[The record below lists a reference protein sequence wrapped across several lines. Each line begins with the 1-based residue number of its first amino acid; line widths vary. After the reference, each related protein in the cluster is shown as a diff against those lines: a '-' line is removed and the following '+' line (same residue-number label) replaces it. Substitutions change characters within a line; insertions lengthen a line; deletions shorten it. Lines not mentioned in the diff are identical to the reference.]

1 MGGRVFKNEDGS
13 LVASRISKE
22 MYKEIQR
29 ELTVNFYTTLVG
41 KKSVEQPN
49 RLLGSNCQ
57 FNPYSLNE
65 DTGDKMTPFRFTS
78 PAEFSD
84 KEDYGD
90 VDILYPTG
98 IDIKSALQHIYP
110 QWNQF
115 KQNGDILHWL
125 YKDKYQIDW
134 IPVSEES
141 FNAEYFY
148 LSRTKGMLLGIIA
161 RHLGLSFGLHGF
173 EMRDTGVCIRP
184 LYLGHTV
191 LPKEEYEKLVA
202 KVFHI
207 NLNLFKQL
215 EESGKKEDLFKL
227 IWSSEFVNKD
237 LFSESLASCKHRK
250 REAQSP
256 IYAEFM
262 QWVDKQPE
270 KGVSLY
276 IPQTEVEKN
285 NFYEEVFGKDTMDKV
300 LKEHYYR
307 LYMKEHKAKMYAEHF
322 DSIKFLTYAFDLG
335 YKRIFSAFPVG
346 DVAFNGDI
354 FDLSNYDIVIKKL
367 YGKFREEF
375 DVMKMCQIEIKRELE
390 KFLSANIQLEER

>member
-1 MGGRVFKNEDGS
+1 MGGKVFKNEDGG
-13 LVASRISKE
+13 LVASRVSKE
-22 MYKEIQR
+22 MYKEIQN
-29 ELTVNFYTTLVG
+29 ELVKNFCETFGYNFDEE
-41 KKSVEQPN
+41 KSN
-49 RLLGSNCQ
+49 YS
-57 FNPYSLNE
+57 YSLHNYCE
-65 DTGDKMTPFRFTS
+65 LPFKFIS

-98 IDIKSALQHIYP
+98 IDIKSALQHSYP

-115 KQNGDILHWL
+115 KKNGDILHWL

-134 IPVSEES
+134 IPVSERC

-148 LSRTKGMLLGIIA
+148 LSHSKGMLLGIIA

-173 EMRDTGVCIRP
+173 EMRDTGVCFRP
-184 LYLGHTV
+184 IYSDSSLR
-191 LPKEEYEKLVA
+191 PKEEYKKLVA

-207 NLNLFKQL
+207 NIDMFKQL
-215 EESGKKEDLFKL
+215 EESGKKEDLFKM

-237 LFSESLASCKHRK
+237 LFAQSLTSCKHRK
-250 REAQSP
+250 REAQSS
-256 IYAEFM
+256 IYVEFM

-270 KGVSLY
+270 KEVSLY

-285 NFYEEVFGKDTMDKV
+285 NFYEEVFGKYLTDNV

-307 LYMKEHKAKMYAEHF
+307 LYMKEHKAKMYTDHF
-322 DSIKFLTYAFDLG
+322 DSKKFITYAFNLG
-335 YKRIFSAFPVG
+335 YKQIFSAYY
-346 DVAFNGDI
+346 DAEHAFNGDI

-367 YGKFREEF
+367 YGKFREEV

-390 KFLSANIQLEER
+390 KFLSANIQIEER